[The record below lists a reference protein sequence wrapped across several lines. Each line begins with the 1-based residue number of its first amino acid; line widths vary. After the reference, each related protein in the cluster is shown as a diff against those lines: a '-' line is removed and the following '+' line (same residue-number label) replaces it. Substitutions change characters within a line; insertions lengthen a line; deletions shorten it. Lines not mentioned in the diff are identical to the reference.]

1 MRLDWRVYRRHH
13 GVDEP
18 LIIGLNL
25 AVKSFF
31 FSFVDFFCRPWYLI
45 DQHTLGGAMKIASIV
60 LFVLALA
67 SLALTT
73 HALKSTKAQLARVQA
88 QLADEVAHASALQHA
103 LQAERVANN
112 EYLEK
117 TKKADDTRDAFMRV
131 ARDLDVVPIDD
142 SVRQSAIDAYKA
154 LICADSVDPRR

>member
-1 MRLDWRVYRRHH
+1 
-13 GVDEP
+13 
-18 LIIGLNL
+18 
-25 AVKSFF
+25 
-31 FSFVDFFCRPWYLI
+31 
-45 DQHTLGGAMKIASIV
+45 MKIASIV
-60 LFVLALA
+60 LFVLLVA

-73 HALKSTKAQLARVQA
+73 NALKSTKAQLARVQA

-131 ARDLDVVPIDD
+131 ASVLDVVPIDD
-142 SVRQSAIDAYKA
+142 GVRKSAIDAYKS
-154 LICADSVDPRR
+154 LICADSVHSSR

>member
-1 MRLDWRVYRRHH
+1 
-13 GVDEP
+13 
-18 LIIGLNL
+18 
-25 AVKSFF
+25 
-31 FSFVDFFCRPWYLI
+31 
-45 DQHTLGGAMKIASIV
+45 MKIASIV
-60 LFVLALA
+60 LFVLLVASIAFLA
-67 SLALTT
+67 FTT
-73 HALKSTKAQLARVQA
+73 NALKSTKAQLAHVQS

-142 SVRQSAIDAYKA
+142 GVRKSAIDAYKA
-154 LICADSVDPRR
+154 LICADSVHSSR

>member
-1 MRLDWRVYRRHH
+1 
-13 GVDEP
+13 
-18 LIIGLNL
+18 
-25 AVKSFF
+25 
-31 FSFVDFFCRPWYLI
+31 
-45 DQHTLGGAMKIASIV
+45 MKIASIV

-67 SLALTT
+67 SLALTAN
-73 HALKSTKAQLARVQA
+73 ALKSTKAQLAHVQS

-103 LQAERVANN
+103 LQAEKVAND

-142 SVRQSAIDAYKA
+142 GVRKGAIDAYKS
-154 LICADSVDPRR
+154 LICADSVHPSR

>member
-1 MRLDWRVYRRHH
+1 
-13 GVDEP
+13 
-18 LIIGLNL
+18 
-25 AVKSFF
+25 
-31 FSFVDFFCRPWYLI
+31 
-45 DQHTLGGAMKIASIV
+45 MKIASIV

-67 SLALTT
+67 SLALTAN
-73 HALKSTKAQLARVQA
+73 ALKSTKAQLAHVQS

-103 LQAERVANN
+103 LQAEKVAND

-142 SVRQSAIDAYKA
+142 GVRKSAIDAYKS
-154 LICADSVDPRR
+154 LICADSVPSSR

>member
-1 MRLDWRVYRRHH
+1 
-13 GVDEP
+13 
-18 LIIGLNL
+18 
-25 AVKSFF
+25 
-31 FSFVDFFCRPWYLI
+31 
-45 DQHTLGGAMKIASIV
+45 MKIASIV

-67 SLALTT
+67 SLALTIN
-73 HALKSTKAQLARVQA
+73 ALKSTKAQLAHVQS

-142 SVRQSAIDAYKA
+142 GVRKSAIDAYKS
-154 LICADSVDPRR
+154 LICADSVPSSR

>member
-1 MRLDWRVYRRHH
+1 
-13 GVDEP
+13 
-18 LIIGLNL
+18 
-25 AVKSFF
+25 
-31 FSFVDFFCRPWYLI
+31 
-45 DQHTLGGAMKIASIV
+45 MKIASIV

-67 SLALTT
+67 SLALTAN
-73 HALKSTKAQLARVQA
+73 ALKSTKAQLARVQS

-103 LQAERVANN
+103 LQAEKVANN

-142 SVRQSAIDAYKA
+142 GVRKSAIDAYKS
-154 LICADSVDPRR
+154 LICADSVASSR

>member
-1 MRLDWRVYRRHH
+1 
-13 GVDEP
+13 
-18 LIIGLNL
+18 
-25 AVKSFF
+25 
-31 FSFVDFFCRPWYLI
+31 
-45 DQHTLGGAMKIASIV
+45 MKIASIV

-73 HALKSTKAQLARVQA
+73 NALKSTKAQLARVQA

-103 LQAERVANN
+103 LQAERVAND

-142 SVRQSAIDAYKA
+142 GVRKSAIDAYKS
-154 LICADSVDPRR
+154 LICADSVPSSR

>member
-1 MRLDWRVYRRHH
+1 
-13 GVDEP
+13 
-18 LIIGLNL
+18 
-25 AVKSFF
+25 
-31 FSFVDFFCRPWYLI
+31 
-45 DQHTLGGAMKIASIV
+45 MKIASIV

-67 SLALTT
+67 SLALTAN
-73 HALKSTKAQLARVQA
+73 ALKSTKAQLARVQA

-142 SVRQSAIDAYKA
+142 GVRKGAIDAYKS
-154 LICADSVDPRR
+154 LICADSVPSNR

>member
-1 MRLDWRVYRRHH
+1 
-13 GVDEP
+13 
-18 LIIGLNL
+18 
-25 AVKSFF
+25 
-31 FSFVDFFCRPWYLI
+31 
-45 DQHTLGGAMKIASIV
+45 MKIASIV

-67 SLALTT
+67 SLALTAN
-73 HALKSTKAQLARVQA
+73 ALKSTKAQLARVQA

-142 SVRQSAIDAYKA
+142 GVRKSAIDAYKS
-154 LICADSVDPRR
+154 LICADSVASSR